1 MCVLTLWI
9 QKVPSFFPTL
19 TRGGSGANSFIPVQ
33 RIYGISAFMQDDV
46 SEHIPELIRTNLRTL
61 CQCTCEAAFVR
72 IDRGYMCPAFFQ
84 IAFPGGAHCSK

>member
-46 SEHIPELIRTNLRTL
+46 SEHIPELVPELITEHCLSAR
-61 CQCTCEAAFVR
+61 VR
-72 IDRGYMCPAFFQ
+72 QLLSG
-84 IAFPGGAHCSK
+84 